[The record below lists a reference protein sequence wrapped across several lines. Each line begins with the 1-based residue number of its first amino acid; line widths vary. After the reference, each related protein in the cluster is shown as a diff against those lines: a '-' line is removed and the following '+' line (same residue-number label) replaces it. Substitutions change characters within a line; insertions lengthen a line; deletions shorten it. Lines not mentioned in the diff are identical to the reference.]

1 MKFIAYYRV
10 STEKQGKSG
19 LGLEAQRESV
29 LKHVEHEG
37 GTLIAE
43 YSDVISGASETREQ
57 LDAALRRCEREKAT
71 LIISKLDRLARQL
84 SFLAKF
90 IESKVPLVVAELPH
104 ANKMLLQMMAV
115 FAEAERDMVSQRT
128 KDALAAAKKRG
139 VVLGNPKLAEARVSA
154 TQARKRK
161 ADEFASKYCYD
172 VLRWRDK
179 GHTLAAIAERLN
191 DMNRQGP
198 RGGKWYPKSVSN
210 LVTRCECLVDGA
222 RHVVHI
228 PPRASKG

>member
-1 MKFIAYYRV
+1 MLIDVDTLER
-10 STEKQGKSG
+10 KSG
-19 LGLEAQRESV
+19 LGLDAQRESV
-29 LKHVEHEG
+29 LKHVEQEG

-43 YSDVISGASETREQ
+43 FSDVISGASETREQ

-139 VVLGNPKLAEARVSA
+139 VVLGNPKLADARVNA
-154 TQARKRK
+154 AKAREQQ
-161 ADEFASKYCYD
+161 ADEFALQHYD
-172 VLRWRDK
+172 NLRRMK
-179 GHTLAAIAERLN
+179 ANGHSLAKIAELLN
-191 DMNRQGP
+191 DAGRRAP
-198 RGGKWYPKSVSN
+198 RGGRWYPTSVSN
-210 LVTRCECLVDGA
+210 L
-222 RHVVHI
+222 I
-228 PPRASKG
+228 SRAERLLKTSESPCQI

>member
-29 LKHVEHEG
+29 LKHVEQEG

-43 YSDVISGASETREQ
+43 YSDVISGASEAREQ

-115 FAEAERDMVSQRT
+115 FAEAERDMVSLRT

-139 VVLGNPKLAEARVSA
+139 VVLGNPKLADARVNA
-154 TQARKRK
+154 AKVREQQ
-161 ADEFASKYCYD
+161 ADEFALQHYD
-172 VLRWRDK
+172 NLRRMK
-179 GHTLAAIAERLN
+179 ANGHSLAKIAELLN
-191 DMNRQGP
+191 DAGRRAP
-198 RGGKWYPKSVSN
+198 RGGRWYPTSVSN
-210 LVTRCECLVDGA
+210 L
-222 RHVVHI
+222 I
-228 PPRASKG
+228 SRAERLLKTSESPCQI

>member
-29 LKHVEHEG
+29 LKHVKQEG

-139 VVLGNPKLAEARVSA
+139 VVLGNPKLADARVNA
-154 TQARKRK
+154 AKVREQQ
-161 ADEFASKYCYD
+161 ADEFALQHYD
-172 VLRWRDK
+172 NLRRMK
-179 GHTLAAIAERLN
+179 ANGHSLAKIAELLN
-191 DMNRQGP
+191 DAGRRAP
-198 RGGKWYPKSVSN
+198 RGGRWYPTSVSN
-210 LVTRCECLVDGA
+210 L
-222 RHVVHI
+222 I
-228 PPRASKG
+228 SRAERLLKTSESPCQI

>member
-29 LKHVEHEG
+29 LKHVEQEG
-37 GTLIAE
+37 GTLIGE

-128 KDALAAAKKRG
+128 KDALAAAKKRW
-139 VVLGNPKLAEARVSA
+139 ARPCAPTATARSPARSRTTNGPTGSA
-154 TQARKRK
+154 TCAMTE
-161 ADEFASKYCYD
+161 A
-172 VLRWRDK
+172 
-179 GHTLAAIAERLN
+179 
-191 DMNRQGP
+191 
-198 RGGKWYPKSVSN
+198 
-210 LVTRCECLVDGA
+210 
-222 RHVVHI
+222 
-228 PPRASKG
+228 

>member
-1 MKFIAYYRV
+1 MKFVAYYRV

-29 LKHVEHEG
+29 LKHVEQEG
-37 GTLIAE
+37 GTLVQE
-43 YSDVISGASETREQ
+43 YSDVISGASESREQ
-57 LDAALRRCEREKAT
+57 LEAALRRCEREKAT

-128 KDALAAAKKRG
+128 RDALAAAKKRG
-139 VVLGNPKLAEARVSA
+139 VVLGNPALAEARINASR
-154 TQARKRK
+154 ARKELADNFARK
-161 ADEFASKYCYD
+161 NCDMVMRMRQNEYSLQKIADLLNETNRTGPQGG
-172 VLRWRDK
+172 RWWA
-179 GHTLAAIAERLN
+179 T
-191 DMNRQGP
+191 
-198 RGGKWYPKSVSN
+198 SVSN
-210 LVTRCECLVDGA
+210 LIARCECLAKNSVEFEPYDPA
-222 RHVVHI
+222 
-228 PPRASKG
+228 

>member
-29 LKHVEHEG
+29 LKHVEQEG
-37 GTLIAE
+37 GTLIGE

-139 VVLGNPKLAEARVSA
+139 VVLGNPKLADARVNA
-154 TQARKRK
+154 AKAREQQ
-161 ADEFASKYCYD
+161 ADEFALQHYD
-172 VLRWRDK
+172 NLRRMK
-179 GHTLAAIAERLN
+179 ANGHSLAKIAELLN
-191 DMNRQGP
+191 DAGRRAP
-198 RGGKWYPKSVSN
+198 RGGRWYPTSVSN
-210 LVTRCECLVDGA
+210 L
-222 RHVVHI
+222 I
-228 PPRASKG
+228 SRAERLLKTSESPCQI

>member
-29 LKHVEHEG
+29 LKHVEQEG

-43 YSDVISGASETREQ
+43 YSDVISGASEAREQ

-139 VVLGNPKLAEARVSA
+139 VVLGNPKLADARVNA
-154 TQARKRK
+154 AKVRQQQ
-161 ADEFASKYCYD
+161 ADEFALQHYD
-172 VLRWRDK
+172 NLRRMK
-179 GHTLAAIAERLN
+179 ANGHSLAKIAELLN
-191 DMNRQGP
+191 DAGRRAP
-198 RGGKWYPKSVSN
+198 RGGRWYPTSVSN
-210 LVTRCECLVDGA
+210 L
-222 RHVVHI
+222 I
-228 PPRASKG
+228 SRAERLLKTSESPCQI

>member
-29 LKHVEHEG
+29 LKHVEQER

-90 IESKVPLVVAELPH
+90 IESKIPLVVAELPH

-139 VVLGNPKLAEARVSA
+139 VVLGNPKLADARVNA
-154 TQARKRK
+154 AKAREQQ
-161 ADEFASKYCYD
+161 ADEFALQHYD
-172 VLRWRDK
+172 NLRRMK
-179 GHTLAAIAERLN
+179 ANGHSLAKIAELLN
-191 DMNRQGP
+191 DAGRRAP
-198 RGGKWYPKSVSN
+198 RGGRWYPTSVSN
-210 LVTRCECLVDGA
+210 L
-222 RHVVHI
+222 I
-228 PPRASKG
+228 SRAERLLKTSESPCQI

>member
-29 LKHVEHEG
+29 LKHVAQEG

-139 VVLGNPKLAEARVSA
+139 VVLGNPKLADARVNA
-154 TQARKRK
+154 AKAREQQ
-161 ADEFASKYCYD
+161 ADEFALQHYD
-172 VLRWRDK
+172 NFRRMK
-179 GHTLAAIAERLN
+179 ENGYSFAKIAELLN
-191 DMNRQGP
+191 DAGRRAP
-198 RGGKWYPKSVSN
+198 RGGRWYPTSVSN
-210 LVTRCECLVDGA
+210 L
-222 RHVVHI
+222 I
-228 PPRASKG
+228 SRAERLLKTSESPCQI

>member
-29 LKHVEHEG
+29 LHHVEQEG
-37 GTLIAE
+37 GALVAE
-43 YSDVISGASETREQ
+43 YSDVISGSSETREQ
-57 LDAALRRCEREKAT
+57 LDLALRRCEREKAT

-139 VVLGNPKLAEARVSA
+139 VVLGNPRLADARASA
-154 TQARKRK
+154 ASVREKK
-161 ADEFASKYCYD
+161 ADAFALQYYD
-172 VLRWRDK
+172 NIRRMK
-179 GHTLAAIAERLN
+179 ENGYGLAKIAELLN
-191 DMNRQGP
+191 DAGKHGP
-198 RGGKWYPKSVSN
+198 RGGRWYATSVSN
-210 LVTRCECLVDGA
+210 L
-222 RHVVHI
+222 I
-228 PPRASKG
+228 SRAERLRP

>member
-29 LKHVEHEG
+29 LKHVAQEG

-154 TQARKRK
+154 TQARKRQ
-161 ADEFASKYCYD
+161 ADVFASKHCYD
-172 VLRWRDK
+172 VLRWREK

-191 DMNRQGP
+191 DINWPSP
-198 RGGKWYPKSVSN
+198 RGGKWHPKSISN
-210 LVTRCECLVDGA
+210 LIDRCNCLA
-222 RHVVHI
+222 EQAQK
-228 PPRASKG
+228 P

>member
-29 LKHVEHEG
+29 LKHIEQEG
-37 GTLIAE
+37 GTLVAE

-57 LDAALRRCEREKAT
+57 LDAAIRRCDREKAT

-139 VVLGNPKLAEARVSA
+139 VVLGNPKLADARVNA
-154 TQARKRK
+154 AKVREQQ
-161 ADEFASKYCYD
+161 ADEFALQHYD
-172 VLRWRDK
+172 KFRRMK
-179 GHTLAAIAERLN
+179 ENGHGLAKTAELLN
-191 DMNRQGP
+191 DAGKFGP
-198 RGGKWYPKSVSN
+198 KGGRWYATSVSN
-210 LVTRCECLVDGA
+210 LMS
-222 RHVVHI
+222 
-228 PPRASKG
+228 RAERLLNRPEATNPI

>member
-29 LKHVEHEG
+29 LKHVEQEG

-139 VVLGNPKLAEARVSA
+139 VVLGNPKLADARVTA
-154 TQARKRK
+154 AEARKRK
-161 ADEFASKYCYD
+161 ADEFASKHCQD
-172 VLRWRDK
+172 VLRWRNK

-191 DMNRQGP
+191 DIKWLGP
-198 RGGKWYPKSVSN
+198 RGGKWHPTSVSN
-210 LVTRCECLVDGA
+210 LIDRCKCLA
-222 RHVVHI
+222 ER
-228 PPRASKG
+228 SSEF

>member
-1 MKFIAYYRV
+1 MNFIAYYRV

-29 LKHVEHEG
+29 VKHVGQEG
-37 GTLIAE
+37 GTLLAE
-43 YSDVISGASETREQ
+43 YSDVISGASETRQQ
-57 LDAALRRCEREKAT
+57 LDAALRHCERAKAT

-90 IESKVPLVVAELPH
+90 IESKVPLIVAEMPH

-139 VVLGNPKLAEARVSA
+139 VVLGNPNLADARVIA
-154 TQARKRK
+154 TKARKHQ
-161 ADEFASKYCYD
+161 ADAFALKHCD
-172 VLRWRDK
+172 AILRMRNNGYSLK
-179 GHTLAAIAERLN
+179 KIATILN
-191 DMNRQGP
+191 ENDRPGP
-198 RGGKWYPKSVSN
+198 RRGMWWPTSVSN
-210 LVTRCECLVDGA
+210 LLSRCECL
-222 RHVVHI
+222 
-228 PPRASKG
+228 RADAA

>member
-29 LKHVEHEG
+29 LKHVEQEG
-37 GTLIAE
+37 GTLVDE
-43 YSDVISGASETREQ
+43 YSDVISGASEAREQ
-57 LDAALRRCEREKAT
+57 LDAALRRCEKEKAT

-139 VVLGNPKLAEARVSA
+139 VVLGNPNLADARVSA
-154 TQARKRK
+154 TEARKRK
-161 ADEFASKYCYD
+161 ADQFASKHCYD
-172 VLRWRDK
+172 VLRWREK
-179 GHTLAAIAERLN
+179 GHSLAAIAKRLN
-191 DMNRQGP
+191 DINWLGP
-198 RGGKWYPKSVSN
+198 RGGKWHPKSVSN
-210 LVTRCECLVDGA
+210 LIDRCKCLA
-222 RHVVHI
+222 EQSNESRTE
-228 PPRASKG
+228 

>member
-29 LKHVEHEG
+29 LKHVEQEG

-43 YSDVISGASETREQ
+43 YSDVISGASEAREQ

-139 VVLGNPKLAEARVSA
+139 VVLGNPKLADARVNA
-154 TQARKRK
+154 AKAREQQ
-161 ADEFASKYCYD
+161 ADEFALQHYD
-172 VLRWRDK
+172 NLRRMK
-179 GHTLAAIAERLN
+179 ANGHSLAKIAELLN
-191 DMNRQGP
+191 DAGRRAP
-198 RGGKWYPKSVSN
+198 RGGRWYPTSVSN
-210 LVTRCECLVDGA
+210 L
-222 RHVVHI
+222 I
-228 PPRASKG
+228 SRAERLLKTSESPCQI

>member
-29 LKHVEHEG
+29 LKHVEQEG
-37 GTLIAE
+37 GTLIGE

-139 VVLGNPKLAEARVSA
+139 VVLGNPKLADARVSA
-154 TQARKRK
+154 AKAREQQ
-161 ADEFASKYCYD
+161 ADEFALQHYD
-172 VLRWRDK
+172 NLRRMK
-179 GHTLAAIAERLN
+179 ANGHSLAKIAELLN
-191 DMNRQGP
+191 DAGRRAP
-198 RGGKWYPKSVSN
+198 RGGRWYPTSVSN
-210 LVTRCECLVDGA
+210 L
-222 RHVVHI
+222 I
-228 PPRASKG
+228 SRAERLLKTSESPCQI

>member
-19 LGLEAQRESV
+19 LGLEAQRDSV
-29 LKHVEHEG
+29 LKHVEQEG

-139 VVLGNPKLAEARVSA
+139 VVLGNPRLAYARANASLV
-154 TQARKRK
+154 REKK
-161 ADEFASKYCYD
+161 ADEFALQHYD
-172 VLRWRDK
+172 SIRRMK
-179 GHTLAAIAERLN
+179 ENGYGLAKIAELLN
-191 DMNRQGP
+191 DAGKNGP
-198 RGGKWYPKSVSN
+198 RGGRWYATSVSN
-210 LVTRCECLVDGA
+210 LMSRAERLRC
-222 RHVVHI
+222 
-228 PPRASKG
+228 

>member
-29 LKHVEHEG
+29 LKHVEQEG

-139 VVLGNPKLAEARVSA
+139 VVLGNPKLADARASA
-154 TQARKRK
+154 AVARKRK
-161 ADEFASKYCYD
+161 ADEFASKHCYD
-172 VLRWRDK
+172 VLRWRNK

-191 DMNRQGP
+191 DINWLGP
-198 RGGKWYPKSVSN
+198 RGGQWHPKSVSN
-210 LVTRCECLVDGA
+210 LITRCKCLAEQNSD
-222 RHVVHI
+222 
-228 PPRASKG
+228 SKTE

>member
-172 VLRWRDK
+172 VLRWRGK

-198 RGGKWYPKSVSN
+198 REGKWHPKSVSN
-210 LVTRCECLVDGA
+210 LIDRCKCLAEQNGE
-222 RHVVHI
+222 
-228 PPRASKG
+228 PNT

>member
-29 LKHVEHEG
+29 LKHVEQEG

-43 YSDVISGASETREQ
+43 YSDVISGASEAREQ

-71 LIISKLDRLARQL
+71 LIISKLDRLARKL

-139 VVLGNPKLAEARVSA
+139 VVLGNPKLADARVTA
-154 TQARKRK
+154 AKAREQQ
-161 ADEFASKYCYD
+161 ADEFALQHYD
-172 VLRWRDK
+172 NFRRMK
-179 GHTLAAIAERLN
+179 ENGYGLAKIAELLN
-191 DMNRQGP
+191 DAGRYGP
-198 RGGKWYPKSVSN
+198 RGGRWYPTSVSN
-210 LVTRCECLVDGA
+210 LMS
-222 RHVVHI
+222 
-228 PPRASKG
+228 RAERLLKKSESPCQT

>member
-1 MKFIAYYRV
+1 MKFVAYYRV

-29 LKHVEHEG
+29 MKHIEQEG

-43 YSDVISGASETREQ
+43 HSDVISGASETREQ
-57 LDAALRRCEREKAT
+57 LEAALRRCEREKAT

-128 KDALAAAKKRG
+128 KAALAAAKKRG
-139 VVLGNPKLAEARVSA
+139 VVLGNPKLADARINA
-154 TQARKRK
+154 DIARQRK
-161 ADEFASKYCYD
+161 ADTFASKHCYD
-172 VLRWRDK
+172 VLRWRAK
-179 GHTLAAIAERLN
+179 GLTLQSISDSLN
-191 DMNRQGP
+191 DMNWLGP
-198 RGGKWYPKSVSN
+198 RGGKWYPGSVSN
-210 LVTRCECLVDGA
+210 LIKRCECLAEQAGTT
-222 RHVVHI
+222 
-228 PPRASKG
+228 

>member
-19 LGLEAQRESV
+19 LGLEAKRESV
-29 LKHVEHEG
+29 LKHVEQEG

-57 LDAALRRCEREKAT
+57 LDAALRRCEKEKAT

-139 VVLGNPKLAEARVSA
+139 VVLGNPKLADARVNA
-154 TQARKRK
+154 AKVREQQ
-161 ADEFASKYCYD
+161 ADEFALLHYD
-172 VLRWRDK
+172 NLRRMK
-179 GHTLAAIAERLN
+179 ENGYGFAKIAELLN
-191 DMNRQGP
+191 DAGKHGP
-198 RGGKWYPKSVSN
+198 RGGRWYATSVSN
-210 LVTRCECLVDGA
+210 LMS
-222 RHVVHI
+222 
-228 PPRASKG
+228 RAERLGY

>member
-29 LKHVEHEG
+29 LKHIEQDG

-139 VVLGNPKLAEARVSA
+139 VVLGNPKLADARVNA
-154 TQARKRK
+154 AKARKRK
-161 ADEFASKYCYD
+161 ADQFASKHCYD

-179 GHTLAAIAERLN
+179 GHSLAAIAERLN
-191 DMNRQGP
+191 DMNWLGP
-198 RGGKWYPKSVSN
+198 RGGKWHPKSVSN
-210 LVTRCECLVDGA
+210 LMDRCKCLA
-222 RHVVHI
+222 EHNSE
-228 PPRASKG
+228 SKTQ

>member
-1 MKFIAYYRV
+1 MNFIAYYRV

-29 LKHVEHEG
+29 LKHVEQEG

-43 YSDVISGASETREQ
+43 YSDVISGASEAREQ

-139 VVLGNPKLAEARVSA
+139 VVLGNPKLADARVNA
-154 TQARKRK
+154 AKAREQQ
-161 ADEFASKYCYD
+161 ADEFALQHYD
-172 VLRWRDK
+172 NLRRMK
-179 GHTLAAIAERLN
+179 ANGHSLAKIAELLN
-191 DMNRQGP
+191 DAGRRAP
-198 RGGKWYPKSVSN
+198 RGGRWYPTSVSN
-210 LVTRCECLVDGA
+210 L
-222 RHVVHI
+222 I
-228 PPRASKG
+228 SRAERLLKTSESPCQI

>member
-19 LGLEAQRESV
+19 LGLEAQQESV
-29 LKHVEHEG
+29 LKHVEQEG

-43 YSDVISGASETREQ
+43 YSDVISGASEAREQ

-139 VVLGNPKLAEARVSA
+139 VVLGNPKLADARVNA
-154 TQARKRK
+154 AKAREQQ
-161 ADEFASKYCYD
+161 ADEFALQHYD
-172 VLRWRDK
+172 NLRRMK
-179 GHTLAAIAERLN
+179 ANGHSLAKIAELLN
-191 DMNRQGP
+191 DAGRRAP
-198 RGGKWYPKSVSN
+198 RGGRWYPTSVSN
-210 LVTRCECLVDGA
+210 L
-222 RHVVHI
+222 I
-228 PPRASKG
+228 SRAERLLKTSESPCQL